1 MRIFFSFLVLLI
13 FNSNFSAQNFT
24 IDAHQRNRLEYRDG
38 YRLLASDESKSNALI
53 NHRSRLIFNYKDSL
67 IQFRFTPQI
76 GRVWGENWTDMGS
89 NNIHIFE
96 TWIQLNLTKSM
107 GLKLGRQV
115 LSYYDQRIL
124 ASRNWSLRGASYDA
138 ALLMYN
144 TKNTKINLGAMINNK
159 RESLF
164 LEFYDYE
171 NSFKYLGFLWAESKL
186 PGGFKMNFINAIDMI
201 QDPAAPEVMY
211 GRNTAGLNL
220 IFDSKYFGFRAG
232 AYHQNGNSY
241 IRLNKDRFEKRQL
254 RAYSY
259 NATAWIKPEKN
270 TNISANIDVYSG
282 HDWSKEGIDAG
293 NFSGFN
299 RILAGGHRN
308 LGFMDYF
315 ISMDLRE
322 VNSAGII
329 NPFLRL
335 EHVLSNKLK
344 IQATYHYFMLEKE
357 NLPTPDGFEKADI
370 NLGSEIDLIINYPIN
385 KIAYIEFALMGMFP
399 GDTMK
404 LLKSSGTAGR
414 QSYFSYISL
423 VVNPELWK
431 K

>member
-1 MRIFFSFLVLLI
+1 MKFFFSFLVLLI
-13 FNSNFSAQNFT
+13 FNSNFSAQNFS

-38 YRLLASDESKSNALI
+38 YRLLASDESKANTLI
-53 NHRSRLIFNYKDSL
+53 NHRSRLIFNYRDSL
-67 IQFRFTPQI
+67 VHFRFTPQA
-76 GRVWGENWTDMGS
+76 GRVWGENWTDMAYNS
-89 NNIHIFE
+89 IHIFE
-96 TWIQLNLTKSM
+96 SWIALNLAE
-107 GLKLGRQV
+107 GLELKLGRQV
-115 LSYYDQRIL
+115 LRYDDQRIL
-124 ASRNWSLRGASYDA
+124 ASRDWSLRGASYDA
-138 ALLMYN
+138 ALLKYD
-144 TKNTKINLGAMINNK
+144 KSNTKIHLGAMLNNK

-164 LEFYDYE
+164 LEFYDYD

-186 PGGFKMNFINAIDMI
+186 PGGFKMNFINVIDMI

-220 IFDSKYFGFRAG
+220 IYDGKSFGFRAG

-270 TNISANIDVYSG
+270 TSISANIDVYSG
-282 HDWSKEGIDAG
+282 HDWSKEVTDAG
-293 NFSGFN
+293 KFSGFN

-357 NLPTPDGFEKADI
+357 NLPTPDGFEKADR
-370 NLGSEIDLIINYPIN
+370 NLGSEIDLIIKYPLN
-385 KIAYIEFALMGMFP
+385 KMANIEFALMGMFP
-399 GDTMK
+399 GETMK
-404 LLKSSGTAGR
+404 QLRSSGTGGR

-423 VVNPELWK
+423 VINPGLWRK
-431 K
+431 